1 MSAKRYNRKGER
13 NMARRLK
20 ISPAA
25 DKRHFCKWHIG
36 FSSFYLQCSTGRR
49 HSTVLFTRRWG
60 LELPTGTRLC
70 GSDAVIKRLHRASL
84 SLTRIL
90 RSFFH
95 RSSFIVNVTHASCLM
110 PGQRSC
116 PAPNVTLWFVN
127 TQWVFIYSFI
137 FSSPPFSRRRS
148 HVSVRYR
155 CWIMC
160 VMYLATGNAVVYI
173 KKKPFAMQQDIP

>member
-49 HSTVLFTRRWG
+49 HSSVLFTRRWG

-95 RSSFIVNVTHASCLM
+95 RSSFIVNVTYASCLM

-137 FSSPPFSRRRS
+137 FSSPPLLSQTLSR
-148 HVSVRYR
+148 VCKVQMLNNVRDVFGYR
-155 CWIMC
+155 QRCCI
-160 VMYLATGNAVVYI
+160 
-173 KKKPFAMQQDIP
+173 KKPFAMQQDIP